1 MSSVRIGAKMA
12 FFRGFGP
19 RRAAVWA
26 EQPFFSFAI
35 IFYHPKEHSLRVSA
49 LYSKIFLN
57 YTFGLDIS
65 RSVIIFTEYNKAWT
79 SPNNITST
87 PIGALKVKFPII
99 LGTNDMP
106 TNQPANRS
114 TDRRA
119 HRGSYTSSKGAQFSI
134 RKENNSPIPKK
145 NPINIDVIRIEY

>member
-57 YTFGLDIS
+57 YTFGLDIL
-65 RSVIIFTEYNKAWT
+65 RSA
-79 SPNNITST
+79 
-87 PIGALKVKFPII
+87 
-99 LGTNDMP
+99 LGTFQMICVGP
-106 TNQPANRS
+106 WLSIPPFRS
-114 TDRRA
+114 
-119 HRGSYTSSKGAQFSI
+119 SSASEQNGVEQ
-134 RKENNSPIPKK
+134 
-145 NPINIDVIRIEY
+145 VGH

>member
-65 RSVIIFTEYNKAWT
+65 RSVSTEYRKS
-79 SPNNITST
+79 SPKPRFRTVDIQLSVSVSLTLDFLVGQMDLLFSWICNLLERIDSNQ
-87 PIGALKVKFPII
+87 I
-99 LGTNDMP
+99 LMASQGP
-106 TNQPANRS
+106 Y
-114 TDRRA
+114 
-119 HRGSYTSSKGAQFSI
+119 G
-134 RKENNSPIPKK
+134 EC
-145 NPINIDVIRIEY
+145 

>member
-57 YTFGLDIS
+57 YTFGLDIL
-65 RSVIIFTEYNKAWT
+65 RSARGPSAAAMQARGPSTAARQATQNLEPKRVQDKNFELKAET
-79 SPNNITST
+79 RRECS
-87 PIGALKVKFPII
+87 
-99 LGTNDMP
+99 LGW
-106 TNQPANRS
+106 
-114 TDRRA
+114 
-119 HRGSYTSSKGAQFSI
+119 
-134 RKENNSPIPKK
+134 
-145 NPINIDVIRIEY
+145 

>member
-1 MSSVRIGAKMA
+1 MA

-57 YTFGLDIS
+57 YTFGLDILRSVNDVRLAELNVSRRDIRALQMSGTS
-65 RSVIIFTEYNKAWT
+65 RSV
-79 SPNNITST
+79 S
-87 PIGALKVKFPII
+87 
-99 LGTNDMP
+99 D
-106 TNQPANRS
+106 
-114 TDRRA
+114 
-119 HRGSYTSSKGAQFSI
+119 YTS
-134 RKENNSPIPKK
+134 RKMSCGKF
-145 NPINIDVIRIEY
+145 

>member
-65 RSVIIFTEYNKAWT
+65 RSVRRLIRCFTTQNVEPKRVKDKSFELKAET
-79 SPNNITST
+79 RTECS
-87 PIGALKVKFPII
+87 
-99 LGTNDMP
+99 LGW
-106 TNQPANRS
+106 
-114 TDRRA
+114 
-119 HRGSYTSSKGAQFSI
+119 
-134 RKENNSPIPKK
+134 
-145 NPINIDVIRIEY
+145 

>member
-35 IFYHPKEHSLRVSA
+35 IFNHPKEHSLRVSA

-57 YTFGLDIS
+57 YTFGLDIL
-65 RSVIIFTEYNKAWT
+65 RSVKMAT
-79 SPNNITST
+79 
-87 PIGALKVKFPII
+87 ALECFALPVGLDSIVY
-99 LGTNDMP
+99 LP
-106 TNQPANRS
+106 TGEANFQ
-114 TDRRA
+114 
-119 HRGSYTSSKGAQFSI
+119 GG
-134 RKENNSPIPKK
+134 
-145 NPINIDVIRIEY
+145 

>member
-49 LYSKIFLN
+49 FNSKFLSCTLLGSKFCVACLAAVLGPLAWFVNIFDPRVGTRVPASLIKIPYSAI
-57 YTFGLDIS
+57 
-65 RSVIIFTEYNKAWT
+65 
-79 SPNNITST
+79 
-87 PIGALKVKFPII
+87 
-99 LGTNDMP
+99 
-106 TNQPANRS
+106 
-114 TDRRA
+114 
-119 HRGSYTSSKGAQFSI
+119 
-134 RKENNSPIPKK
+134 
-145 NPINIDVIRIEY
+145 

>member
-57 YTFGLDIS
+57 YTFGLDIL
-65 RSVIIFTEYNKAWT
+65 RSVLEIA
-79 SPNNITST
+79 SCAPD
-87 PIGALKVKFPII
+87 P
-99 LGTNDMP
+99 
-106 TNQPANRS
+106 Q
-114 TDRRA
+114 RR
-119 HRGSYTSSKGAQFSI
+119 R
-134 RKENNSPIPKK
+134 
-145 NPINIDVIRIEY
+145 

>member
-57 YTFGLDIS
+57 YTFGLDIL
-65 RSVIIFTEYNKAWT
+65 RSAERPFFSFAIIIWHLNEHSVRVSALNSKIFL
-79 SPNNITST
+79 IST
-87 PIGALKVKFPII
+87 PFHYAKY
-99 LGTNDMP
+99 
-106 TNQPANRS
+106 
-114 TDRRA
+114 RA
-119 HRGSYTSSKGAQFSI
+119 
-134 RKENNSPIPKK
+134 
-145 NPINIDVIRIEY
+145 

>member
-1 MSSVRIGAKMA
+1 MA

-65 RSVIIFTEYNKAWT
+65 RS
-79 SPNNITST
+79 
-87 PIGALKVKFPII
+87 ALKDPKGSHKKKSDQERHFQ
-99 LGTNDMP
+99 GTQVPPNIARFW
-106 TNQPANRS
+106 TIRYVTLS
-114 TDRRA
+114 LKK
-119 HRGSYTSSKGAQFSI
+119 SKSVSLDLADFFFRDS
-134 RKENNSPIPKK
+134 
-145 NPINIDVIRIEY
+145 